1 MTVIITP
8 NGFRKSYDGALR
20 LAVDG
25 TGTIWTF
32 PNSRV
37 VYDVDLGYDYPLV
50 MDSQQVIDNRVAGL
64 VTGQIS
70 ARGILHLGRGFE
82 GFLNAGFGPR
92 TAGKLIAMIGT
103 IIPYGGAA
111 AEVLTGI
118 WWDTLTITGEF
129 NARGQVMMLAYEA
142 SGRIMDPLNVLG
154 ATALAAGTNEGVPG
168 IGLSTLASSKVT
180 NGAATSPTTYDGV
193 RRFTLVFMNSL
204 TMDPSN
210 YPGHEADRICAGYTP
225 GPFMGKLGLTQ
236 LKGALQALPAAGAP
250 LPLTLKIP
258 SGDGSKM
265 LTLDT
270 SNSADGRQESLS
282 PEDYDANAY
291 RYTLFSSN
299 GTNGTGAANGG
310 AGYSFA
316 AAVA

>member
-1 MTVIITP
+1 MTAIITP

-20 LAVDG
+20 LALDG
-25 TGTIWTF
+25 SGTVWAF

-37 VYDVDLGYDYPLV
+37 VVDVDLGYDYPLV
-50 MDSQQVIDNRVAGL
+50 MDSQQVIANRVAGL

-82 GFLNAGFGPR
+82 AYLNGSFGPR
-92 TAGKLIAMIGT
+92 TAGKLTPQIAT
-103 IIPYGGAA
+103 IIPYAGAPA
-111 AEVLTGI
+111 VVLTGI
-118 WWDTLTITGEF
+118 WWDMLTLTGEF

-142 SGRIMDPLNVLG
+142 VGRIMDPQNVLG
-154 ATALAAGTNEGVPG
+154 ASALSAGTNEGVPG
-168 IGLSTLASSKVT
+168 IGLSTFAGVKVT
-180 NGAATSPTTYDGV
+180 NGAASSPTTYDGV
-193 RRFTLVFMNSL
+193 RRFTQVFMNNL
-204 TMDPSN
+204 AMDPSS

-225 GPFMGKLGLTQ
+225 GPFMGKLALTQ
-236 LKGALQALPAAGAP
+236 LKGAQQALPAAGAP

-270 SNSADGRQESLS
+270 SVSADGRQESLS
-282 PEDYDANAY
+282 PEDFDALAY
-291 RYTLFSSN
+291 RYSLFSSSSV
-299 GTNGTGAANGG
+299 NGTGAANGG